1 MELKKVGYNILT
13 SGTFDTYEISMKSRI
28 IFLNTVMIVGFLT
41 LLLFSGLSFYQ
52 QNLFLA
58 IPTAATATLL
68 VIGFVYV
75 RQTKNFQ
82 TGDYIA
88 SLVNFVLFTYL
99 YLSGGLDG
107 SGVLWLFSFP
117 LIALFLHQVIMG
129 TFLSA
134 LMLAVILSGLFIP
147 GIGTYEYSIGY
158 GLRIIGTY
166 IFIYLFSLIYEIVR
180 GKTLSN
186 LSEVNLDLNRTAHEL
201 NQEKIQTDAVFA
213 NVQEGIFLLN
223 SDFIVEPS
231 YSKHLTS
238 LFETEEITGKKLT
251 DIIGPFLTHKNEEA
265 LKDYLPMLLDESM
278 NPELIRDI
286 NPLEQIRIAIP
297 LSGDEVKE
305 KTLEFSFSTIDIEGK
320 NKHILCVVRD
330 ISEQVELSA
339 QMEAEQHKHQRNME
353 TLFQVLHVEPELM
366 AEFIEDSELELESI
380 NMMLKDRELGIPETL
395 MQMFQVIHGIKGNAL
410 LLGLEEM
417 AITLHNL
424 EKQIQDS
431 IEIQAAT
438 WKDILPLTA
447 SIGFIQQAF
456 EETRGIIQKL
466 MSFQHAS
473 NLAGLSK
480 SGMLERSIRRIVDR
494 ECREKDRTAQI
505 SFRNLD
511 ILPNYARRQ
520 VRDILVQCVRNSFA
534 HGIDSEAE
542 RLRHEKSPEFQIHV
556 LINETSDSICIT
568 YQDDGR
574 GIDIE
579 KVRERAAAIPALQ
592 TSNVGEMPDS
602 DLIRLLF
609 HPGLST
615 SDEETLSAGRGIGM
629 SLVHTRI
636 KELNGRIKIANN
648 PTLGMKLNLIFPKTA
663 AMEIQS
669 A

>member
-1 MELKKVGYNILT
+1 MQIKKVGYNILT
-13 SGTFDTYEISMKSRI
+13 SGTYDTYEISMKSRV
-28 IFLNTVMIVGFLT
+28 IFLNTVMIVGFIT

-58 IPTAATATLL
+58 IPTAATAALL
-68 VIGFVYV
+68 VIGFVYI
-75 RQTKNFQ
+75 RLTKNFQ

-99 YLSGGLDG
+99 YFSGGLDG

-117 LIALFLHQVIMG
+117 LIALFLHQVKMG

-147 GIGTYEYSIGY
+147 GIGAHQYSIAY

-180 GKTLSN
+180 NKTLSN
-186 LSEVNLDLNRTAHEL
+186 LSEVNSNLNRTAHEL
-201 NQEKIQTDAVFA
+201 NQEKVQTDAVLA

-231 YSKHLTS
+231 YSKHLTT
-238 LFETEEITGKKLT
+238 LFETDEITGKKLT
-251 DIIGPFLTHKNEEA
+251 DLIGPYLSQKNEEA
-265 LKDYLPMLLDESM
+265 LKDYLPMLLDETM

-286 NPLEQIRIAIP
+286 NPLEQIRFAIP
-297 LSGDEVKE
+297 LSGDAVKE
-305 KTLEFSFSTIDIEGK
+305 KTLEFSFSTINIEGK
-320 NKHILCVVRD
+320 NKHILSVVRD
-330 ISEQVELSA
+330 VSEQVELSA

-380 NMMLKDRELGIPETL
+380 NTMLKDQDLGIPETL
-395 MQMFQVIHGIKGNAL
+395 LQMFQVIHGIKGNAL

-424 EKQIQDS
+424 EKEIQDS
-431 IEIQAAT
+431 IEIKSVT

-473 NLAGLSK
+473 NLAGLNK
-480 SGMLERSIRRIVDR
+480 TGMLERAIRRIVDR
-494 ECREKDRTAQI
+494 ESLETGRTAQI
-505 SFRNLD
+505 AFRNLD
-511 ILPNYARRQ
+511 ILPDYARRQ
-520 VRDILVQCVRNSFA
+520 TRDILVQCVRNSFA
-534 HGIDSEAE
+534 HGLDSETE
-542 RLRHEKSPEFQIHV
+542 RALYKKSPDFQIHV
-556 LINETSDSICIT
+556 LVNDVGDSISIT
-568 YQDDGR
+568 YQDDGK

-579 KVRERAAAIPALQ
+579 KVRDRAASLPSLQ
-592 TSNVGEMPDS
+592 STNIAEMSDS

-615 SDEETLSAGRGIGM
+615 SNEESLSAGRGIGM

-636 KELNGRIKIANN
+636 KELNGRIKISNN
-648 PTLGMKLNLIFPKTA
+648 PTLGMKLSLIFPKTEVLA
-663 AMEIQS
+663 IQS